1 MINEQEYNDM
11 LGKKTISITGAG
23 TRLGKGAAIGLA
35 QKGHKVIATVET
47 ISQALPL
54 QDYAKE

>member
-23 TRLGKGAAIGLA
+23 TRLGKGTAIGLA
-35 QKGHKVIATVET
+35 QKGH
-47 ISQALPL
+47 
-54 QDYAKE
+54 